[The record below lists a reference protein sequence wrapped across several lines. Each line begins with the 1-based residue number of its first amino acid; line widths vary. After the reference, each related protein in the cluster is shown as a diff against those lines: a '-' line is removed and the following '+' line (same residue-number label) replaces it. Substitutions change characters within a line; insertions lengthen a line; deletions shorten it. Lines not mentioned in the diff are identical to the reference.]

1 MDFKDIIYIGVVAG
15 VVIYALL
22 MMTVIIWSIIENEDD
37 FDLTD
42 KEEK

>member
-22 MMTVIIWSIIENEDD
+22 MITVIIWSIIENEDD